1 MIADFSDFSICL
13 RSRTIAYELNFS
25 MAEEGGDKALSETDK
40 KMISIIFMHS
50 FANLTYVVICDII
63 QTSLYQGKNK

>member
-1 MIADFSDFSICL
+1 MIADFLDFSICL
-13 RSRTIAYELNFS
+13 RSRTIAYEHNFS
-25 MAEEGGDKALSETDK
+25 IAEEGGDKVLSEKKK

-50 FANLTYVVICDII
+50 FASLTYDVICDII